1 MKHVPSLVCCVSR
14 IRSGA
19 LPRPLQMRYTRT
31 MSTPSGADLLLR
43 TLPRVRLACLP
54 TPLQRLPRLSA
65 SLAGPNGGPEIWVK
79 RDDLTGLGGGGNKL
93 RKLELLLAD
102 AQQQGAHTLVTTGGA
117 QSNHARQTAA
127 VAARSGLRCVL
138 ALTGQGRPGESG
150 NLLLDRLFGADIR
163 WCGERPPAEVMAEI
177 VAEEASVGRKPY
189 LIPLG
194 GSTAIGAAG
203 YAAGLV
209 ELCTQI
215 EALQAADEQAEF
227 DHVIV
232 ASGSGGTQAGLLA
245 GAAAQGFAGEIV
257 GIDVG
262 ALPGDLG
269 AVIHELA
276 NLTAGLL
283 RVHGGVSA
291 DRVRVDGRWAGPG
304 YGVITPAERE
314 AISLLARLEGLLLDP
329 IYTGR
334 AMAALIAMVRQGE
347 LAAGQRVLFWH
358 TGGAPALHAYARDL
372 G

>member
-1 MKHVPSLVCCVSR
+1 M
-14 IRSGA
+14 
-19 LPRPLQMRYTRT
+19 
-31 MSTPSGADLLLR
+31 LLG

-54 TPLQRLPRLSA
+54 TPLQQLPRLSA
-65 SLAGPNGGPEIWVK
+65 ALAGPHGGPEIWIK

-102 AQQQGAHTLVTTGGA
+102 AQLQGAHTLVTTGGP

-127 VAARSGLRCVL
+127 VAAQAGLRCVL
-138 ALTGQGRPGESG
+138 ALTGQGRPGETG

-163 WCGERPPAEVMAEI
+163 WCGEQPPAEVLAEIMAE
-177 VAEEASVGRKPY
+177 ESSVGRKPY

-203 YAAGLV
+203 YAAGLA
-209 ELCTQI
+209 ELCVQVD
-215 EALQAADEQAEF
+215 ALQAGESGAVEPF
-227 DHVIV
+227 FSHVIV

-245 GAAAQGFAGEIV
+245 GAAAQGFSGEIV

-269 AVIHELA
+269 AVVHELA

-283 RVHGGVSA
+283 RVRGGVSA

-304 YGVITPAERE
+304 YGVVTPAERE
-314 AISLLARLEGLLLDP
+314 AIALLARLEGLLLDP
-329 IYTGR
+329 VYTGR
-334 AMAALIAMVRQGE
+334 AMAALIAMARQGE
-347 LAAGQRVLFWH
+347 LTAGQRVLFWH
-358 TGGAPALHAYARDL
+358 TGGAPALYAYADGL
-372 G
+372 F